1 MEDGEKAAVQGG
13 DSPQMGLGRQAAEWN
28 SGAHPLLPRGPRG
41 CFCRGTQSPSTS
53 CSCCSEFPRVSTPLP
68 WEKELRGPARQL
80 LLRPACLAAQ
90 GRDASSI
97 LRETNIFSGAAP
109 TSRTILFS
117 SPTNPLIEDK
127 APVNPHLIK
136 AATKLAETCPRL
148 RCTKQT
154 RGWGRPWRDVVSL
167 LAPGW
172 ERCRMR

>member
-1 MEDGEKAAVQGG
+1 MEDGEEAAVQGG
-13 DSPQMGLGRQAAEWN
+13 DSLQTGLGLQVRNGTWGSTLSFPEDPKAASAGGPN
-28 SGAHPLLPRGPRG
+28 LPP
-41 CFCRGTQSPSTS
+41 TS
-53 CSCCSEFPRVSTPLP
+53 CSRRSEFPRVSAPLP
-68 WEKELRGPARQL
+68 WEKELRGPACQL

-90 GRDASSI
+90 GKDASSI

-109 TSRTILFS
+109 ASRTILFS

-154 RGWGRPWRDVVSL
+154 RGWGRPWRDAVSL
-167 LAPGW
+167 PAPGW
-172 ERCRMR
+172 ERCGMR